1 MTCSSAGITSD
12 IPCVDVPACGRGG
25 HDDGGGGALLL
36 NWTTVGEGGG
46 AAPAQQTRARVCWDE
61 HGLAIR
67 AAVDDA
73 SLCSPYTSCDDETY
87 VGADVVEVF
96 LTPTKNAPAD
106 APDTYL
112 ELDVAPTG
120 ALWAGAINDT
130 RGTDASYCTLAA
142 PYCAQFGPLQPCFG
156 SSTFAGGLTAAARNV
171 SEGWVLRFS
180 IPWVTFAPDFQ
191 PQVTADGAT
200 VPWQSWRLNLY
211 RTDVNAPTSPAADQ
225 NASCGAETEQSS
237 WAHVDSH
244 FHDPPKFGYAFLV

>member
-112 ELDVAPTG
+112 ELDVAHLRRRLRPQS
-120 ALWAGAINDT
+120 LV
-130 RGTDASYCTLAA
+130 RRR
-142 PYCAQFGPLQPCFG
+142 AQRVAVVLLP
-156 SSTFAGGLTAAARNV
+156 AGGL
-171 SEGWVLRFS
+171 LRRAEVQHDRRRVQGRLLRVRPCQSPLCGRGQRF
-180 IPWVTFAPDFQ
+180 
-191 PQVTADGAT
+191 GAGDL
-200 VPWQSWRLNLY
+200 PEE
-211 RTDVNAPTSPAADQ
+211 
-225 NASCGAETEQSS
+225 C
-237 WAHVDSH
+237 
-244 FHDPPKFGYAFLV
+244 